1 VILLNAEDTL
11 KYTRLAS
18 ITWTSSTRRRI
29 GESVTIPQPM
39 QGFEIAG
46 LYALIGLA
54 VYALRHRI
62 PELNAAPVW
71 VRLAIGTAVGI
82 ILCVPILVRGTN
94 LVPDGL
100 EPAFLIAIL
109 AALTALVFWLRR

>member
-1 VILLNAEDTL
+1 
-11 KYTRLAS
+11 
-18 ITWTSSTRRRI
+18 
-29 GESVTIPQPM
+29 M

-62 PELNAAPVW
+62 PELNEAPVA
-71 VRLAIGTAVGI
+71 VRLAVGTVVGLT
-82 ILCVPILVRGTN
+82 LCVPILVRGSN

-100 EPAFLIAIL
+100 EPWILIAII
-109 AALTALVFWLRR
+109 AALTGLVFWLRR